1 MARVSKKRKLEE
13 IESRSGLEGVLY
25 FRRGGKKDIFNSIF
39 ALHKKGRVII
49 MDLWSV
55 SKLGNILV
63 YFKILER

>member
-39 ALHKKGRVII
+39 ALHEKGRVII
-49 MDLWSV
+49 MDL
-55 SKLGNILV
+55 
-63 YFKILER
+63 